1 VEVRLGA
8 RVERIE
14 GGEQGRAAGGW
25 RWAVRT
31 TDGIVGADAVVTAV
45 PHDEAA
51 RVLPAGSVA
60 HQERLG
66 DLGTSAIIDVHL
78 VFDRPVTRW
87 PLLAGLHSPVQWVFD
102 RTLSSG
108 LLEDGGAAGAQYVAV
123 SVSAA
128 DGLVARRPDELVPW
142 ITGELARLLPEAG
155 RARVRDALVTKER
168 NATFRAQPGTA
179 ALRPAARSAWPGLA
193 VAGAW
198 TDTGWPATM
207 EGAVRSGRAAAAVC
221 LTAETKFEY
230 PHTEE
235 VA

>member
-1 VEVRLGA
+1 MSRCSGSIGVASG
-8 RVERIE
+8 
-14 GGEQGRAAGGW
+14 QGRGG

-31 TDGIVGADAVVTAV
+31 ADGIVGADAVVSAI
-45 PHDEAA
+45 PHDAA
-51 RVLPAGSVA
+51 PGVLPPGSVA
-60 HQERLG
+60 YQDRLG
-66 DLGTSAIIDVHL
+66 HLGTSAIIDVHL

-87 PLLAGLHSPVQWVFD
+87 PLVAGLHSPVQWIFD
-102 RTLSSG
+102 RTVSSG
-108 LLEDGGAAGAQYVAV
+108 LGAGPDRAGPQYVAV

-128 DGLVARRPDELVPW
+128 DGLVARRPDDLVPW

-155 RARVRDALVTKER
+155 RARLLDSLVTKER
-168 NATFRAQPGTA
+168 KATFRARPGTA
-179 ALRPAARSAWPGLA
+179 ALRPAPRTAWPGLA

-207 EGAVRSGRAAAAVC
+207 EGAVRSGRAAAAAC
-221 LTAETKFEY
+221 LTPESKFEY